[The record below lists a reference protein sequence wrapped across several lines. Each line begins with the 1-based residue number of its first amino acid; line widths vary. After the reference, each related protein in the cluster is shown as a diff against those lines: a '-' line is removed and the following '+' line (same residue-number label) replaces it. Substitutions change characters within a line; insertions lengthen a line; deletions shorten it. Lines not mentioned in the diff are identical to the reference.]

1 MRRSNRLRFPTLR
14 VATAVA
20 IALAAGPA
28 WGHTFPPVRTVVVQV
43 ESCELAVLV
52 GYKPS
57 TGEPIAGILAR
68 SANTPKSRG
77 LDSLRDVMT
86 AYAVAPLTIA
96 VDGKPLV
103 PTKVR
108 AKLGVEGDGSRPI
121 VVALVTY
128 ALPSAGTL
136 TITSKDAPTTRI
148 SWQDRASGRVD
159 LAAAPA
165 QDRWHTGVASFLLT
179 VGPTGSPA
187 CVRTSSPSSR

>member
-1 MRRSNRLRFPTLR
+1 VKSWRFLTRR
-14 VATAVA
+14 VAIAVA

-43 ESCELAVLV
+43 EPCELAVLV
-52 GYKPS
+52 GFKPS
-57 TGEPIAGILAR
+57 TGEPIEAILAR
-68 SANTPKSRG
+68 SANSTKSRG
-77 LDSLRDVMT
+77 LESLRDVMT

-96 VDGKPLV
+96 IDGKPLV

-136 TITSKDAPTTRI
+136 SIKTKDARTTRI
-148 SWQDRASGRVD
+148 SWQDRASGRVE
-159 LAAAPA
+159 LGSAPE
-165 QDRWHTGVASFLLT
+165 QDRWHAGVASFLLN
-179 VGPTGSPA
+179 VGAGAPA
-187 CVRTSSPSSR
+187 CARTFSPSSR